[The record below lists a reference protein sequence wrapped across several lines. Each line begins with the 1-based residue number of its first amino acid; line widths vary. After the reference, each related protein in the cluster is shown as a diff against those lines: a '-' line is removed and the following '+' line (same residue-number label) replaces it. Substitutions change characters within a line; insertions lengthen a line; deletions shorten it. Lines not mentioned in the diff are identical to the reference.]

1 MRHLLHRLSRFFVQ
15 CLALLM
21 ALVAGAPAHAQTSP
35 PLRIYVLDGGG
46 AQFANAAAMSD
57 TGEYDGRAATLANPC
72 FLIRHPKGWLL
83 WDTGLPLT
91 WPAAQTR
98 TFAAMGLQ
106 LRTPAP
112 LAEQLKPL
120 GLTPTDIGMLAF
132 SHLHF
137 DHAGQANSFPASQWI
152 LQREELAWAQAE
164 PAHVSM
170 SPELFSEW
178 RQAKTTLIDG
188 DHDVFGD
195 GLVRILKVPG
205 HTPGSSVLVVQL
217 AGGPVILSGDLFL
230 SAEGREQGLV
240 PSVNADRAQTLASMQ
255 RVERLARNLGARV
268 IVQHDPK
275 VYESLPKPPAY
286 LE

>member
-1 MRHLLHRLSRFFVQ
+1 MRLLHRLLHRLLAFA
-15 CLALLM
+15 LAL
-21 ALVAGAPAHAQTSP
+21 AAAASIHAQPSP

-46 AQFANAAAMSD
+46 AQFSNAAAMSD
-57 TGEYDGRAATLANPC
+57 TGEYDGRPATLANPC

-83 WDTGLPLT
+83 WDTGLPLA

-98 TFAAMGLQ
+98 AFAAMGLQ
-106 LRTPAP
+106 LRAPAP
-112 LAEQLKPL
+112 LPEQLKAL
-120 GLTPTDIGMLAF
+120 GLSPGDIGFLAF

-137 DHAGQANSFPASQWI
+137 DHAGQANSFAASRWI
-152 LQREELAWAQAE
+152 LQRDELAWAEAE

-170 SPELFSEW
+170 SADLFSARRE
-178 RQAKTTLIDG
+178 AKTTLVDG

-205 HTPGSSVLVVQL
+205 HTPGSSVLVVKL
-217 AGGPVILSGDLFL
+217 AGRPVILSGDLFL
-230 SAEGREQGLV
+230 STEGREQGLV
-240 PSVNADRAQTLASMQ
+240 PSVNADRARTLASMQ
-255 RVERLARNLGARV
+255 RVERLARTLDARV

-275 VYESLPKPPAY
+275 VFSSLPKPPAY